1 MMVAVAGSRL
11 TADIF
16 LQMTATLA
24 HISNLQVLQLP
35 DNQTL
40 TFVERTRGAG
50 PVNQYIDINLI

>member
-1 MMVAVAGSRL
+1 MVAIAGSRL

-24 HISNLQVLQLP
+24 HISNLEVLQLP

-40 TFVERTRGAG
+40 TFVERTRGAA
-50 PVNQYIDINLI
+50 Q